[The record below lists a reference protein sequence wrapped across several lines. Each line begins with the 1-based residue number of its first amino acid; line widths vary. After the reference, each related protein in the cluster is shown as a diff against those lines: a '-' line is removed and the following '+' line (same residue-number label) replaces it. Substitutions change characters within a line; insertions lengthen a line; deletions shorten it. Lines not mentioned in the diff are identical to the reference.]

1 VWIDLIF
8 AAVHRFPGTAMAT
21 TRIGFGIALLLAS
34 AIGASAADMPVKY
47 KAPPPDPWNW
57 GGLYGGVNAG
67 YSFGRDTVAEDTQV
81 GAGRVLPTG
90 GVVGGQLGYNWQSG
104 RFVLGFEGDAQ
115 WSGQSGRTCSS
126 SICFQNFNEENF
138 AGNYEHKL
146 KWFATARARLGLA
159 NAGTLFYLTGGA
171 AWAGVSET
179 TTWVV
184 DNIPAS
190 ITANHSLTGWAF
202 GGGIEGR
209 LSQDWTVKAE
219 YLHLEF
225 APMGMSGRYAGASG
239 PVSFDLTSS
248 SSGRVTDNIVR
259 VGLNR
264 RLWNGPAA
272 APPRPDPAETAWRWT
287 GLYAGLNAGYG
298 VGNGWFR
305 EFEFIDPSVPPSPTE
320 LTHYFSSYAPQR
332 ISPQGALAGGQLG
345 YNWQFD
351 RLVIGVEGDAQW
363 SGQKDTACAASCTS
377 FLGAETL
384 TQQFNWLATVRGRL
398 GYAERGYLFYVTAGG
413 ALAEIQETELFS
425 DFNSLIPS
433 TFKRTNGGWVGG
445 AGIEAWVFGN
455 WTVKAEYLHF
465 DLGSVSHTYPTGV
478 PVGVFNLVTSLGSQ
492 AHVRNDVV
500 RIGLNYKL
508 TEN

>member
-1 VWIDLIF
+1 
-8 AAVHRFPGTAMAT
+8 MAW

-47 KAPPPDPWNW
+47 KAPALWSW
-57 GGLYGGVNAG
+57 AGLYGGVNAG
-67 YSFGRDTVAEDTQV
+67 YSFGRDTVAEDIQAA
-81 GAGRVLPTG
+81 AGRVLPTG
-90 GVVGGQLGYNWQSG
+90 AVFGGQLGYNWQSG
-104 RFVLGFEGDAQ
+104 RFVVGLEGDAQ
-115 WSGQSGRTCSS
+115 WSGQKGRTCSGN
-126 SICFQNFNEENF
+126 ICFQNFNDENL

-146 KWFATARARLGLA
+146 KWFATARTRLGLA
-159 NAGTLFYLTGGA
+159 NGDTLLYITGGA

-179 TTWVV
+179 TTWVL

-190 ITANHSLTGWAF
+190 NTANHSLTGWTF

-209 LSQDWTVKAE
+209 LAQDWTVKAE

-225 APMGMSGRYAGASG
+225 APMGMTGQYAGRNGNVFFAFPS
-239 PVSFDLTSS
+239 TSS
-248 SSGRVTDNIVR
+248 SRVTDNIVR

-264 RLWNGPAA
+264 RLWNAPAA
-272 APPRPDPAETAWRWT
+272 APPPPDPAATAWRWT

-298 VGNGWFR
+298 VGNGSFR
-305 EFEFIDPSVPPSPTE
+305 EFQFIDPTVPPAGGE
-320 LTHYFSSYAPQR
+320 LTHYFSSYAPQK

-363 SGQKDTACAASCTS
+363 SGQKDTACAAGCT
-377 FLGAETL
+377 APPETL
-384 TQQFNWLATVRGRL
+384 TQRLNWLATVRGRL
-398 GYAERGYLFYVTAGG
+398 GYAERGYLLYVTAGG

-425 DFNSLIPS
+425 DFNSLVPS
-433 TFKRTNGGWVGG
+433 TFKRTNGGWVAGG
-445 AGIEAWVFGN
+445 GIEAWVFGN

-465 DLGSVSHTYPTGV
+465 DLGSVSHTYPTGL
-478 PVGVFNLVTSLGSQ
+478 PVGPFNIVTSLGSQ
-492 AHVRNDVV
+492 AQIRNDVV

-508 TEN
+508 TGN